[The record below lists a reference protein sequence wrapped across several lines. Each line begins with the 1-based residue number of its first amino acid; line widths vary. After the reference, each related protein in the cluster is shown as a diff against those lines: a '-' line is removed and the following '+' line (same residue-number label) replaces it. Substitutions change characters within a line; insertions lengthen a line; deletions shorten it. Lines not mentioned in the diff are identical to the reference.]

1 MKNSYMANL
10 NKFSI
15 YADRNI
21 FVRTPLP
28 ITNKSE
34 SLEVPRSA
42 LEMITT
48 EVESLKDSYISRR
61 EELVKLSNGC
71 KDGDLL
77 LKDMRKA
84 LFTIRVGAQT
94 LDECNVQPLRET
106 VATLEQYEQTL
117 RALSVRAN
125 GEFQDCSFL
134 LLSFELLL
142 NWIFTSNNRS
152 SGPDETPL

>member
-21 FVRTPLP
+21 FVRAPLP
-28 ITNKSE
+28 VAKIPE
-34 SLEVPRSA
+34 SSEVPKSA
-42 LEMITT
+42 LEILSM

-94 LDECNVQPLRET
+94 LDECNVQPLSET

-125 GEFQDCSFL
+125 GEFLRFSIPLHSSPL
-134 LLSFELLL
+134 LLLAPSQF
-142 NWIFTSNNRS
+142 
-152 SGPDETPL
+152 D

>member
-28 ITNKSE
+28 IINIPEPSGKPNTT
-34 SLEVPRSA
+34 LELLCA
-42 LEMITT
+42 
-48 EVESLKDSYISRR
+48 EVESLKDVYTSRR

-94 LDECNVQPLRET
+94 LDECNVQPLSET

-125 GEFQDCSFL
+125 GEFLLQHSTSIHSTL
-134 LLSFELLL
+134 LLAPSHFECH
-142 NWIFTSNNRS
+142 FHQ
-152 SGPDETPL
+152 

>member
-1 MKNSYMANL
+1 MKSSYMANL

-28 ITNKSE
+28 GTKIPE
-34 SLEVPRSA
+34 QLEVPKSA
-42 LEMITT
+42 LEILSM
-48 EVESLKDSYISRR
+48 EVESLKDVYTSRR

-94 LDECNVQPLRET
+94 LDECNVQPLSET

-125 GEFQDCSFL
+125 GEFFTLQHFYP
-134 LLSFELLL
+134 L
-142 NWIFTSNNRS
+142 NS
-152 SGPDETPL
+152 SAPSSSIAL

>member
-28 ITNKSE
+28 VTNIPE
-34 SLEVPRSA
+34 QLEEPKSA
-42 LEMITT
+42 LEILSM
-48 EVESLKDSYISRR
+48 EVESLKDVYTSRR

-94 LDECNVQPLRET
+94 LDECNVQPLSET

-125 GEFQDCSFL
+125 GEF
-134 LLSFELLL
+134 
-142 NWIFTSNNRS
+142 FTLQHSYPLDS
-152 SGPDETPL
+152 SSPSSSITL

>member
-1 MKNSYMANL
+1 MKNSYSKNL

-21 FVRTPLP
+21 FVRTPIPASKTLVSAEVP
-28 ITNKSE
+28 QSALDLI
-34 SLEVPRSA
+34 SLEVA
-42 LEMITT
+42 
-48 EVESLKDSYISRR
+48 SLKESYISRR
-61 EELVKLSNGC
+61 VELLKLTNGC

-106 VATLEQYEQTL
+106 VATLEQYEETL
-117 RALSVRAN
+117 SALSVRAN
-125 GEFQDCSFL
+125 GTFPMYFSPFMHHLTIICHCK
-134 LLSFELLL
+134 
-142 NWIFTSNNRS
+142 NRS
-152 SGPDETPL
+152 SESDEYPL